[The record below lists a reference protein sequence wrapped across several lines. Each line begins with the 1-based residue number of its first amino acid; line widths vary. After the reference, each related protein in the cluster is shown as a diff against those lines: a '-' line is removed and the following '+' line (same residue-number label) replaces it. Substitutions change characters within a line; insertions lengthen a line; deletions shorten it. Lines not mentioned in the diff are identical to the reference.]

1 MTINTT
7 TSISNREAALKA
19 EALDNSSLFDVHVW
33 ASDEAKEV
41 NNAVHIIY
49 QQLVTDGDFE
59 GQLKV
64 RRKHVKTLLLDLYIK
79 WLTDPKRY
87 VSIYLRH
94 EYYEKLIS
102 RYNKLHISSTTTII
116 VHALR
121 KSGYIEF
128 EKGHYWDP
136 IRNPQE
142 ANSKK
147 SHITRIRATRKLIDL
162 IKRVKIKPE
171 MVERVP
177 NIETIILRKY
187 DFKKN
192 KSTDCPYHD
201 SPERKAWRNSLVA
214 YNNLLRKT
222 HIDVFNAPLD
232 GIPCKQGARAKRRGK
247 KPRRVMI
254 TQYEKFVRRI
264 FNNERW
270 DHGGRFYG
278 GWWQRI
284 PEVWRTRIRIW
295 NNLVTEID
303 YKGLHIALLYKIE
316 HETMVGDP
324 YVLEGY
330 ENTPEMRS
338 FLKTALLSSINAKNI
353 VEAVKVLNM
362 EINFDLDT
370 YGWIREEKINLK
382 ELILALRDKH
392 PKIKDYFFKAKG
404 IELQNID
411 ALIAQKI
418 VDKFTSEGIVVL
430 CVHDSFVI
438 ENGKAA
444 ELQKYMVVAF
454 NEAMDEMG
462 LDSDDDPITTLDGL
476 GIDQFQVMM
485 THPDWKEV
493 AFSFLRE
500 RYDYPDWFKKIEE
513 FKALNLTDHYVL

>member
-1 MTINTT
+1 MTINTN
-7 TSISNREAALKA
+7 ISDRAAALKA

-49 QQLVTDGDFE
+49 QQLVTDTNFKGH
-59 GQLKV
+59 V
-64 RRKHVKTLLLDLYIK
+64 NIRRKHIKTLLLDLYIK
-79 WLTDPKRY
+79 WLTDPKKY

-94 EYYEKLIS
+94 EYYEKLVS

-136 IRNPQE
+136 LRNIQE
-142 ANSKK
+142 AKSKK
-147 SHITRIRATRKLIDL
+147 SHVTRIRATRKLIDL

-187 DFKKN
+187 DLE
-192 KSTDCPYHD
+192 KSRSIDCKYNDTPKRI
-201 SPERKAWRNSLVA
+201 EWRKSLVA

-222 HIDVFNAPLD
+222 YIDIPNAPPE
-232 GIPCKQGARAKRRGK
+232 GIPCKQGARAIRKKK
-247 KPRRVMI
+247 KPRRVRI

-278 GWWQRI
+278 GWWQRL
-284 PEVWRTRIRIW
+284 PEKWREQIRIW
-295 NNLVTEID
+295 NSPIQERD
-303 YKGLHIALLYKIE
+303 YKGLHISLLYKIE

-324 YVLEGY
+324 YVLDGY
-330 ENTPEMRS
+330 ENTDEMRS
-338 FLKTALLSSINAKNI
+338 FLKKALLSAINAKNI
-353 VEAVKVLNM
+353 GEAVKVLNM

-370 YGWIREEKINLK
+370 YGWIREEKIDLK
-382 ELILALRDKH
+382 KLILALRDKH
-392 PKIKDYFFKAKG
+392 PKIKDHFFNAKG

-411 ALIAQKI
+411 ALMAQNI
-418 VDKFTSEGIVVL
+418 IDKFTSEGVPVL
-430 CVHDSFVI
+430 CIHDSFI
-438 ENGKAA
+438 IRADKAEA
-444 ELQKYMVVAF
+444 LDKQMTIAF
-454 NEAMDEMG
+454 NEAMDQMG
-462 LDSDDDPITTLDGL
+462 LDSNSRPETDFDGMETGLFHAMITRPEWIELK
-476 GIDQFQVMM
+476 IAFY
-485 THPDWKEV
+485 KEKNN
-493 AFSFLRE
+493 
-500 RYDYPDWFKKIEE
+500 YPEWDKKMQDFKR
-513 FKALNLTDHYVL
+513 LNLFDHYVI

>member
-1 MTINTT
+1 MTINTN
-7 TSISNREAALKA
+7 ISNRAAALKA

-49 QQLVTDGDFE
+49 QQLVTDRDFK
-59 GQLKV
+59 GQFKV

-79 WLTDPKRY
+79 WLTDPKKY

-94 EYYEKLIS
+94 EYYEKLVS

-136 IRNPQE
+136 LRNLVE
-142 ANSKK
+142 AKSKK
-147 SHITRIRATRKLIDL
+147 SHVTRIRATRKLINL
-162 IKRVKIKPE
+162 IKHVKIKPE

-187 DFKKN
+187 DLE
-192 KSTDCPYHD
+192 KSRSIDCKYND
-201 SPERKAWRNSLVA
+201 ISERIEWRKSLVA
-214 YNNLLRKT
+214 YNNLLRRT
-222 HIDVFNAPLD
+222 YIDIPNAPPE

-247 KPRRVMI
+247 KPRRVQI

-284 PEVWRTRIRIW
+284 PEKWREQIRIW
-295 NNLVTEID
+295 NSPIQERD
-303 YKGLHIALLYKIE
+303 YKGLHISLLYKIE

-324 YVLEGY
+324 YVLDDY
-330 ENTPEMRS
+330 ENTDEMRS
-338 FLKTALLSSINAKNI
+338 FLKKALLSAINAKNI
-353 VEAVKVLNM
+353 GEAVKVLNM

-370 YGWIREEKINLK
+370 YGWIRDEKIDLK
-382 ELILALRDKH
+382 KLIIALRDKH
-392 PKIKDYFFKAKG
+392 PKIKDHFFNAKG

-411 ALIAQKI
+411 AIMAQNI
-418 VDKFTSEGIVVL
+418 IDKFTSEGIPVL
-430 CVHDSFVI
+430 CIHDSFI
-438 ENGKAA
+438 IRADKAEA
-444 ELQKYMVVAF
+444 LEKQMTIAF
-454 NEAMDEMG
+454 NEAMDQMG
-462 LDSDDDPITTLDGL
+462 LDSNSRPETDFDGMETGL
-476 GIDQFQVMM
+476 FHTMM
-485 THPDWKEV
+485 TRPEWIDLKIAFYKEKNN
-493 AFSFLRE
+493 
-500 RYDYPDWFKKIEE
+500 YPEWDKKMQDFKN
-513 FKALNLTDHYVL
+513 LNLSDHYVI

>member
-1 MTINTT
+1 MTINTN
-7 TSISNREAALKA
+7 ISDRAAALKA

-49 QQLVTDGDFE
+49 QQLVTDGDFK
-59 GQLKV
+59 GQFKV
-64 RRKHVKTLLLDLYIK
+64 RRRHVKTLLLDLYIK
-79 WLTDPKRY
+79 WLTDPKKY

-94 EYYEKLIS
+94 EYYEKLVS

-121 KSGYIEF
+121 NSGYIEF

-136 IRNPQE
+136 LRNLQE
-142 ANSKK
+142 AKSKK
-147 SHITRIRATRKLIDL
+147 SHVTRIRATRKLIDL

-187 DFKKN
+187 DLE
-192 KSTDCPYHD
+192 KSRSIDCKYND
-201 SPERKAWRNSLVA
+201 ISERIEWRKSLVA

-222 HIDVFNAPLD
+222 YIDIPNAPPE
-232 GIPCKQGARAKRRGK
+232 GIPCKQGARAIRKKK
-247 KPRRVMI
+247 KPRRVRI

-284 PEVWRTRIRIW
+284 PEKWREQIRIW
-295 NNLVTEID
+295 NSPIQERD
-303 YKGLHIALLYKIE
+303 YKGLHISLLYKIE

-324 YVLEGY
+324 YVLDDY
-330 ENTPEMRS
+330 ENTDEMRS
-338 FLKTALLSSINAKNI
+338 FLKKALLSAINAKNI
-353 VEAVKVLNM
+353 GEAVKVLNM

-370 YGWIREEKINLK
+370 YGWIREEKIDLK
-382 ELILALRDKH
+382 KLILALRDKH
-392 PKIKDYFFKAKG
+392 PKIKDHFFNAKG

-411 ALIAQKI
+411 ALMAQNI
-418 VDKFTSEGIVVL
+418 IDKFTSEGVPVL
-430 CVHDSFVI
+430 CIHDSFI
-438 ENGKAA
+438 IRADKAEA
-444 ELQKYMVVAF
+444 LEKQMTIAF
-454 NEAMDEMG
+454 NEAMDQMG
-462 LDSDDDPITTLDGL
+462 LDSNSRPETDFDGMETGL
-476 GIDQFQVMM
+476 FHAMM
-485 THPDWKEV
+485 TRPEWIDLKTAFYKEKNN
-493 AFSFLRE
+493 
-500 RYDYPDWFKKIEE
+500 YPEWDKKMQEFKK
-513 FKALNLTDHYVL
+513 LNLLDHYVI